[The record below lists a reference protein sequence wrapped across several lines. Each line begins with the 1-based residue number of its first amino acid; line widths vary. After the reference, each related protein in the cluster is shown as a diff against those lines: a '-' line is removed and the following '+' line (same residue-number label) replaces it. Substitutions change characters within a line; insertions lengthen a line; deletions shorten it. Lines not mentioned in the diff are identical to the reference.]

1 MPFENIVRDL
11 TIPAT
16 PPSTATLI
24 DHRTP
29 LSTRTYIQARCRSW
43 HTDLTFVVDEVPDPG
58 GSRSLRCESFYHR
71 RSRHQGAAGTVLTA
85 DQVHECQQAGA
96 RIIVA
101 PDTDREVISTAL
113 DLGLTPY
120 PGATT
125 PTEAFAAIK
134 AGATKVKLFP
144 SSAVGISGL
153 KAWREVLPAG
163 TELFPVG
170 GVGADNAAEWRN
182 AGAAGLGLGSSLYHR
197 GDRPEDVHSRAEAI
211 ASAWSQA
218 H

>member
-1 MPFENIVRDL
+1 MTDTVPTGLIAILRGVR
-11 TIPAT
+11 
-16 PPSTATLI
+16 S
-24 DHRTP
+24 
-29 LSTRTYIQARCRSW
+29 
-43 HTDLTFVVDEVPDPG
+43 DEVLDIAEGIVAAGFSAIEVPLNSPDPLASIAALVARFG
-58 GSRSLRCESFYHR
+58 NEVEIG
-71 RSRHQGAAGTVLTA
+71 AGTVLTA
-85 DQVHECQQAGA
+85 DQVRECEQAGA

-113 DLGLTPY
+113 ELGLTPY

-182 AGAAGLGLGSSLYHR
+182 AGAAGLGLGSSLYRR
-197 GDRPEDVHSRAEAI
+197 GDRPADVHDRAQTI
-211 ASAWSQA
+211 ASAWVQA

>member
-1 MPFENIVRDL
+1 MTDTVPTGLIAILRGVR
-11 TIPAT
+11 
-16 PPSTATLI
+16 S
-24 DHRTP
+24 
-29 LSTRTYIQARCRSW
+29 
-43 HTDLTFVVDEVPDPG
+43 DEVLDIAEGIVAAGFSAIEVPLNSPDPLASIAALVARFG
-58 GSRSLRCESFYHR
+58 NEVEIG
-71 RSRHQGAAGTVLTA
+71 AGTVLTA
-85 DQVHECQQAGA
+85 DQVRECEQASA

-101 PDTDREVISTAL
+101 PDTDREVVSTAL
-113 DLGLTPY
+113 ELGLTPY

-170 GVGADNAAEWRN
+170 GVGADNAAEWRR
-182 AGAAGLGLGSSLYHR
+182 AGAAGLGLGSSLYRR
-197 GDRPEDVHSRAEAI
+197 GDRPDDVHDRAQAI
-211 ASAWSQA
+211 ASAWAQA

>member
-1 MPFENIVRDL
+1 MTDTVPTGLIAILRGVR
-11 TIPAT
+11 
-16 PPSTATLI
+16 S
-24 DHRTP
+24 
-29 LSTRTYIQARCRSW
+29 
-43 HTDLTFVVDEVPDPG
+43 DEVLDIAEGIVAAGFSAIEVPLNSPDPLASIAALVARFG
-58 GSRSLRCESFYHR
+58 NEVEIG
-71 RSRHQGAAGTVLTA
+71 AGTVLTA
-85 DQVHECQQAGA
+85 DQVRECEQAGA

-113 DLGLTPY
+113 ELGLTPY

-144 SSAVGISGL
+144 SLAVGISGL

-182 AGAAGLGLGSSLYHR
+182 AGAAGLGLGSSLYRR
-197 GDRPEDVHSRAEAI
+197 GDRPDDVHDRAQTI
-211 ASAWSQA
+211 ASAWVQA